1 MESITATYE
10 NMRKVAT
17 EVDNLADD
25 YENLY
30 RKFLSEVE
38 NLTTTDWKGT
48 DADAFREQVKGFSDD
63 FSKMKQLMN
72 DYATF
77 IRQTADSYEETQN
90 NLKQQASTLQN

>member
-10 NMRKVAT
+10 DMRRTAT
-17 EVDNLADD
+17 EVDTLADD

-30 RKFLSEVE
+30 QRFLSEVE
-38 NLTTTDWKGT
+38 KLTKTDFKGIE
-48 DADAFREQVKGFSDD
+48 ADTFYERVNGFRDD

-90 NLKQQASTLQN
+90 NLKQQASALQN